1 MRRPIALLLPIA
13 GALLALAGCGGT
25 PDALI
30 TEPQPGLLAARPVA
44 TIVRPS
50 ASPAVELRV
59 VLRAG
64 SAYDPQGK
72 EGLAWLLGHASAE
85 GGTEVLSYPELQALL
100 HPWAAQIAVQV
111 DREQLTF
118 IGRCHRDHAARFVP
132 VFLDVILKPRLAEED
147 FQRLHKQA
155 LAQRV
160 EARTANDEE
169 LVKEVLQAVLFQGHP
184 LAHPPLGTEAGLK
197 AVTLADVK
205 AHRAALW
212 TRDRITVGLA
222 GAVDEALADRVA
234 GAFAALPEAG
244 ERPIDLPSPPADA
257 RRLIIVDQ
265 PQGPATAIAFGQHL
279 PVRRGHADFPA
290 LSLVASY
297 FGEHRQFHGVLF
309 QRVREARGMNYGD
322 YAYAEAFIQEGWG
335 RLPVPNIAR
344 SHQHFSVWI
353 RPVPN
358 ADKHFATRLA
368 LWLTDGLLKDGL
380 TADQVKATAKFLDG
394 YLALKRQTDLRRL
407 GFAIDDAF
415 YGLQTPSAEWL
426 RAGWAA
432 LDAAKVNAAL
442 RAHLHPERFTVV
454 VVTPDAQAFK
464 QAVLAEAASPK
475 TYASPKPEAI
485 VQEDAVIATWPLGFT
500 AEQITILPA
509 AEAFAQ

>member
-1 MRRPIALLLPIA
+1 MGRASIAISLCA
-13 GALLALAGCGGT
+13 LALAACGG
-25 PDALI
+25 PAPGGVI
-30 TEPQPGLLAARPVA
+30 TEPQPGLQAARVVE
-44 TIVRPS
+44 TVVQPS
-50 ASPAVELRV
+50 QSPAVELRV

-64 SAYDPQGK
+64 SAYDPKGR
-72 EGLAWLLGHASAE
+72 EGLAWLVGHTSAE
-85 GGTEVLSYPELQALL
+85 GGTEALSFPELQALL
-100 HPWAAQIAVQV
+100 HPWAASVGVQV

-118 IGRCHRDHAARFVP
+118 IGRCHKDHAERFVP
-132 VFLDVILKPRLAEED
+132 LFLDVVLKPRLADAD
-147 FQRLHKQA
+147 FERLRTQA

-169 LVKEVLQAVLFQGHP
+169 LVKQVLQAVLFEGHP
-184 LAHPPLGTEAGLK
+184 LAHPPLGTEQGLK
-197 AVTLADVK
+197 AATLAELK
-205 AHRAALW
+205 AHRQALW
-212 TRDRITVGLA
+212 TRDRVTVGLA
-222 GAVDEALADRVA
+222 GAVDDALADRVA
-234 GAFAALPEAG
+234 GAFAALPATG
-244 ERPIDLPSPPADA
+244 ERPIELPAPPADA
-257 RRLIIVDQ
+257 RRLVIVDQ
-265 PQGPATAIAFGQHL
+265 PKGPATAIAFGHHL

-297 FGEHRQFHGVLF
+297 FGEHRQSHGVLF

-368 LWLTDGLLKDGL
+368 LWLTDGLLKAGL
-380 TADQVKATAKFLDG
+380 TGAQVAATAKFLDG
-394 YLALKRQTDLRRL
+394 YLSLKRQTDMRRL

-415 YGLQTPSAEWL
+415 YGLTTPSAEWL
-426 RAGWAA
+426 RAGWKA

-485 VQEDAVIATWPLGFT
+485 VKEDAVLATWPLGFK
-500 AEQITILPA
+500 AEQVKVLPA
-509 AEAFAQ
+509 AELFAR